1 MISPDDPVV
10 ANTSLGCQMH
20 IVTIELYEICL
31 RIAGNGVLQ
40 V

>member
-10 ANTSLGCQMH
+10 DTSLGGQMH
-20 IVTIELYEICL
+20 IVTIELYEIWL
-31 RIAGNGVLQ
+31 SIAGNGVLQ